1 MRMLHWVIHVCVVLL
16 WDEVIATLCHMR
28 MLHWMIHACVKLL
41 WDKVMKLRVRRTLE
55 LERMIRISKM
65 IHVTAVRIVITREPT
80 KIICISM
87 MTKKVVRRIISRELT
102 TIIRT
107 PITRILRQLNALS
120 IHTHIIL
127 YKRIRSRFHVLV
139 ARLNKI

>member
-65 IHVTAVRIVITREPT
+65 IHVTAVRIVINREPI

-87 MTKKVVRRIISRELT
+87 MTKKVVRRIISQELT
-102 TIIRT
+102 TRT
-107 PITRILRQLNALS
+107 TITRILRQLNALIAS
-120 IHTHIIL
+120 IPISFSPKNFAQIPCPCGA
-127 YKRIRSRFHVLV
+127 S
-139 ARLNKI
+139 